1 MCTSIA
7 IEIEFKASRKVSGIL
22 GPNLFIQN
30 RYITLASLFSFRTF
44 LNSMSFF
51 FGIFFFFRCP
61 PFILCLFASLFYI
74 FFSSF
79 LKRNWMNPK
88 SLISLSHLVAI
99 YSAYLFGRL
108 FFVESEAEHFE
119 KFRHRNRVIFGNMHI
134 KSHFHVRENI
144 V

>member
-22 GPNLFIQN
+22 GPNLFTQN
-30 RYITLASLFSFRTF
+30 RYITSAPFFPFVPF

-61 PFILCLFASLFYI
+61 PFILCLLASFFYI

-79 LKRNWMNPK
+79 LKQNWMNPK
-88 SLISLSHLVAI
+88 SLISLSHLVAV

-108 FFVESEAEHFE
+108 FFCRIRGWTFWKISPQKQGDFWKHAH
-119 KFRHRNRVIFGNMHI
+119 
-134 KSHFHVRENI
+134 
-144 V
+144 

>member
-1 MCTSIA
+1 
-7 IEIEFKASRKVSGIL
+7 
-22 GPNLFIQN
+22 
-30 RYITLASLFSFRTF
+30 
-44 LNSMSFF
+44 
-51 FGIFFFFRCP
+51 
-61 PFILCLFASLFYI
+61 
-74 FFSSF
+74 
-79 LKRNWMNPK
+79 MNPK

>member
-7 IEIEFKASRKVSGIL
+7 IGIEFKASRKVSGIL
-22 GPNLFIQN
+22 GPNLFIQ
-30 RYITLASLFSFRTF
+30 IPFVPF

-61 PFILCLFASLFYI
+61 PFILCLFASFFYI

-79 LKRNWMNPK
+79 LKRNWINPK
-88 SLISLSHLVAI
+88 SLISLIHLVAV

-108 FFVESEAEHFE
+108 FLVESEAEHFE
-119 KFRHRNRVIFGNMHI
+119 KFRHRNRVIFRNMHI